1 MWRRWAFLTGLLT
14 ALVPQSGLA
23 FDLLTTHEPVRPA
36 QAPGGLLYCLAKGH
50 TVFRVES
57 PTDPHH
63 PAAELAV
70 LPAPVE
76 TIKRREIV
84 LIDGSIATTGDKAPD
99 HGRRLYV
106 LSVGWVEHL
115 ICIKGAPI

>member
-1 MWRRWAFLTGLLT
+1 MWRRWAFLTILMVLT
-14 ALVPQSGLA
+14 ARAGSA
-23 FDLLTTHEPVRPA
+23 FDLLTAHEPVRPSE
-36 QAPGGLLYCLAKGH
+36 APGGLLYCLAKGH

-57 PTDPHH
+57 PTVPHQQ
-63 PAAELAV
+63 AV
-70 LPAPVE
+70 EVLVSPAPVE
-76 TIKRREIV
+76 TIKRREMV
-84 LIDGSIATTGDKAPD
+84 LIDGAIPTSGEKAPD

>member
-1 MWRRWAFLTGLLT
+1 MWRQWVFLTVLM
-14 ALVPQSGLA
+14 ALAPQSGLA

-57 PTDPHH
+57 PTNPHQ
-63 PAAELAV
+63 PAVELAV
-70 LPAPVE
+70 SPAPVE

-84 LIDGSIATTGDKAPD
+84 LIDGEIATTGDKAPD

>member
-1 MWRRWAFLTGLLT
+1 MWRQWAFLTVLM
-14 ALVPQSGLA
+14 ALAPQSGFA

-36 QAPGGLLYCLAKGH
+36 QAPGGLLYCIAKGH

-57 PTDPHH
+57 PTNPSQ
-63 PAAELAV
+63 PAVEFAV
-70 LPAPVE
+70 SPAPVE

-84 LIDGSIATTGDKAPD
+84 LIDGAIPANGESAPD

-106 LSVGWVEHL
+106 LGVGWVEHL